1 MPTLERLL
9 SRFNKEDKK
18 ILEYLIGRV
27 ASLNWQSLNIKKLK
41 GYQDIFRLRKGKIRI
56 IFTKIGK
63 NIRIISIERRKEDTY
78 NL

>member
-9 SRFNKEDKK
+9 SKFDKEDGE
-18 ILEYLIGRV
+18 ILEYLIGRIT
-27 ASLNWQSLNIKKLK
+27 SLNWRGLNIKKLK
-41 GYQDIFRLRKGKIRI
+41 GYQDIFRLRKSKIRI

-63 NIRIISIERRKEDTY
+63 NIRIINIERRKEDTY

>member
-1 MPTLERLL
+1 MPTLGRLL
-9 SRFNKEDKK
+9 SKFDKK
-18 ILEYLIGRV
+18 DREILEYLIGRIT
-27 ASLNWQSLNIKKLK
+27 SLNWRSLNITKLK

-56 IFTKIGK
+56 IFIKVGK